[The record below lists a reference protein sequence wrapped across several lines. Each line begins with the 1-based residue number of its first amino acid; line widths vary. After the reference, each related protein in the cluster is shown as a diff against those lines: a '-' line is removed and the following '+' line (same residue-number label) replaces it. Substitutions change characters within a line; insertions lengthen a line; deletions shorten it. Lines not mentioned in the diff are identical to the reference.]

1 MLYVLYVFVEKV
13 KETMQG
19 TRTGKK
25 NSYIRRRGDV
35 MNLIRQKE
43 KGKREKTKS
52 RLISRRGQQN

>member
-19 TRTGKK
+19 RRTGKK
-25 NSYIRRRGDV
+25 NSYIRRRGEV